1 MKGNFWLLVAPN
13 EPGKELGLI
22 YWFIFLHLFSFPYH
36 FFGTI
41 FGWWGIL
48 FSISWLT
55 LSHIIQLWCL
65 IHQPLWIHLWLYKTL
80 LLKKTFDFHT
90 TPTPRQ
96 KRRFH
101 PKTPILT
108 LFFLTEWNVHP
119 EEIRGWGFWSLF
131 YKMIKRHRTATFW
144 DNASDVN
151 VDLKAFQIHIRK
163 FNFPRF
169 VENAAA
175 ASFISDICF

>member
-1 MKGNFWLLVAPN
+1 MKGNFWPN
-13 EPGKELGLI
+13 EPEKELGLI

-41 FGWWGIL
+41 FGWWMVL
-48 FSISWLT
+48 FSIYWHCHISSNSDVWSIS
-55 LSHIIQLWCL
+55 LSGSIYDFIKLSS
-65 IHQPLWIHLWLYKTL
+65 
-80 LLKKTFDFHT
+80 LKKHLIFIQ
-90 TPTPRQ
+90 PPRTPRQ

-108 LFFLTEWNVHP
+108 LFFLTEWNVPP